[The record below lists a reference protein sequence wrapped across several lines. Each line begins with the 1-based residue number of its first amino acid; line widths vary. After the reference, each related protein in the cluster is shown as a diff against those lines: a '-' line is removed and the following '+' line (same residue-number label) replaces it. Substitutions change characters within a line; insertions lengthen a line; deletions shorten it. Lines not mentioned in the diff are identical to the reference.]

1 MRSEQ
6 IGGTPIFPNRL
17 RQREMEQKLEDPAQR
32 LILLDTQ
39 DILEILD
46 HVAKLNPQDQLDKL
60 ELLSQWVQLEVDDL
74 RILKYEKIAEQRR
87 TAVKKWQKN
96 NKEQV
101 RSWQKKYAQKEKD
114 RFVQYAKNYQIANKD
129 KYNEYQIKYRSQL
142 KEYNKLVK
150 VFKQLPFQNE

>member
-1 MRSEQ
+1 
-6 IGGTPIFPNRL
+6 
-17 RQREMEQKLEDPAQR
+17 MEQE
-32 LILLDTQ
+32 LIVLDTK

-46 HVAKLNPQDQLDKL
+46 HVEKLDTLEEQMGAMDKIL
-60 ELLSQWVQLEVDDL
+60 QCVQLEVNASVYT
-74 RILKYEKIAEQRR
+74 KYEKIAEQRR

>member
-1 MRSEQ
+1 
-6 IGGTPIFPNRL
+6 
-17 RQREMEQKLEDPAQR
+17 MEQNLHV
-32 LILLDTQ
+32 LDTQ

-46 HVAKLNPQDQLDKL
+46 NVAKLNPQDQLDKL

-129 KYNEYQIKYRSQL
+129 KYNEYQTKYRAKL
-142 KEYNKLVK
+142 KEYNQLVK
-150 VFKQLPFQNE
+150 SFKQLPFQNE